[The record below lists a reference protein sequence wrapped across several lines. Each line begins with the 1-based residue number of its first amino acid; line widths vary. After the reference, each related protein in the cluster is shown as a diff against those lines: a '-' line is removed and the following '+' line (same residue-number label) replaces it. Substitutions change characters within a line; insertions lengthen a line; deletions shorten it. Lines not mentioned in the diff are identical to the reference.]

1 MSQSKYKAVHAWEPM
16 PVFPTKDS
24 LADVVL
30 QAETDLPKTPNDM
43 FTILMT
49 YHNTLLSE
57 QRKEARADPV
67 VVGDFN
73 RRGH

>member
-1 MSQSKYKAVHAWEPM
+1 MTQSKHRGLKAWETM

-30 QAETDLPKTPNDM
+30 QAETDLPQTPNEM

-49 YHNTLLSE
+49 FRNTMLSE
-57 QRKEARADPV
+57 QRKAAQVDPV
-67 VVGDFN
+67 VVGNFQQ
-73 RRGH
+73 RR